1 MMKKPIFIGAGTAII
16 TPFHEDE
23 SVNFQKLE
31 ELLEFQIKESIDAII
46 ICGTTGETSTLS
58 SKEYTDILKFTVDK
72 VNKRVPVIAGTGSN
86 STKHAISQSQYAQ
99 EIGADAV
106 LVVTPYYNKTS
117 QKGLYEHFKRIAES
131 INIPVILYNVPSRTS
146 ININPDTIY
155 ELSKISNI
163 NAIKECNFDQMLDVI
178 TLCGDQLNVYT
189 GNDNQVLPCLSLGG
203 LGVISVMANVIPQD
217 THEMVMKVL
226 AGTLKEGIDLQI
238 KTNKLCNGLFS
249 DVNPIPIKEA
259 MNQLGWNVGSCRL
272 PLVTTSEKNIAL
284 IKEVLKEYGLMK

>member
-46 ICGTTGETSTLS
+46 ICGTTGEASTLS
-58 SKEYTDILKFTVDK
+58 SKEYTNILKFTVDK

-178 TLCGDQLNVYT
+178 TLCGDELNVYT